1 MSQEIKNA
9 FDYLK
14 RNEGIMT
21 NGQISFVGSLQ
32 KWFFKKKGL
41 SNTQALILFEIK
53 NHVERSVNNK
63 EKQR

>member
-21 NGQISFVGSLQ
+21 QGQISFVGSLL
-32 KWFFKKKGL
+32 KWFYKKKSL
-41 SNTQALILFEIK
+41 SSTQAQILFEIA
-53 NHVERSVNNK
+53 NNVK
-63 EKQR
+63 KKCNE